1 VDRES
6 QAEPGNTAPAPPA
19 VTAVGAVVVDGGGRV
34 LLVRRGRAPS
44 AGTWTLPGGRVEPG
58 ESLEQAVIREVLE
71 ETAVRAR
78 VVCALGV
85 VPLAR
90 EGFAYSIHEHLLVPT
105 GEDAPHG
112 GDDALE
118 ARWVQRADVR
128 NFAVADSAVAVIDR
142 GLAVARA
149 RGLAP

>member
-6 QAEPGNTAPAPPA
+6 QAEPAA
-19 VTAVGAVVVDGGGRV
+19 TAVGAVVVNRDGRV
-34 LLVRRGRAPS
+34 LLVRRGRPPS
-44 AGTWTLPGGRVEPG
+44 AGAWTLPGGRVEPG
-58 ESLEQAVIREVLE
+58 ESLEQAVLREVLE
-71 ETAVRAR
+71 ETAVRTR

-90 EGFAYSIHEHLLVPT
+90 EGFAYSIHEHLLVPL
-105 GEDAPHG
+105 EDVAPIA

-118 ARWVQRADVR
+118 ARWVDRRDVPKL
-128 NFAVADSAVAVIDR
+128 AVADSAVAVIDH
-142 GLAVARA
+142 GIVVARA